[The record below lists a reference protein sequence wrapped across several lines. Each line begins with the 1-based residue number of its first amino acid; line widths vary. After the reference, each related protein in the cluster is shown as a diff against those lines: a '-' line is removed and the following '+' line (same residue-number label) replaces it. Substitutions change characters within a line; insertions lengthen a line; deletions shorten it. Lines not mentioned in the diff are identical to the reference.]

1 MKQAKSV
8 VSSGY
13 DASAEEVQSMILK
26 WTRAIE
32 AFHYRFARLDKTIKI
47 LAMPARQQSTTNR
60 AMLRRLL
67 ELRKYSTDAL
77 MTLLLDM
84 DMSGQRSERSGQPSK
99 PGQLHSHA
107 CLLDELNRR
116 IDVELI
122 SITTVA
128 QA

>member
-8 VSSGY
+8 VASSY
-13 DASAEEVQSMILK
+13 DASTEEVQGLIVK
-26 WTRAIE
+26 WTKAIE
-32 AFHYRFARLDKTIKI
+32 AFHYRFARLDKTIKT
-47 LAMPARQQSTTNR
+47 LEMTARQQSTTNR
-60 AMLRRLL
+60 TILRRLL

-107 CLLDELNRR
+107 CLLDDLNRR
-116 IDVELI
+116 IDAELI

>member
-8 VSSGY
+8 AASGY
-13 DASAEEVQSMILK
+13 EASTEEVQSLILK
-26 WTRAIE
+26 WVNATK
-32 AFHYRFARLDKTIKI
+32 AFNYRFAILDKTIRT
-47 LAMPARQQSTTNR
+47 LDTPSHRQSTTNR

-67 ELRKYSTDAL
+67 ELRQYSTDAL

-84 DMSGQRSERSGQPSK
+84 DMSGQRSDHSAQPSK
-99 PGQLHSHA
+99 SGQLHSHA
-107 CLLDELNRR
+107 RLLDDLNRR
-116 IDVELI
+116 IDVELS